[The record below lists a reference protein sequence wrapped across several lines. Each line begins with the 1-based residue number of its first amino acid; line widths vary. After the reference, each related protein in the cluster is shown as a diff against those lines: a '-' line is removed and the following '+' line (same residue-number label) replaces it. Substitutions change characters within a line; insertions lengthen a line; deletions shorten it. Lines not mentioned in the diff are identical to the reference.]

1 MYGMLTGKRDGRAR
15 MVYVNTAIAGAI
27 CAILNPLLYAL
38 VYDGAHFFFSIT
50 SFVFL
55 LSLVLVFVGHSK
67 SVANL
72 TYFRIMGWYFV
83 IYASH
88 LAVYAYLNNFQ
99 IIYLVSFFFGVQL
112 GALSYRTMKSVLSF
126 LVAMQI
132 IGQVL
137 IWICPALSFDQ
148 KIQFTLLMVF
158 SFATEYFLSSAK
170 VNIVKHMRMHREI
183 LVALAH
189 KTENALFITSTNG
202 IIIDVNKRALELFEY
217 AESELVNQ
225 DFRILRKVDLTPEE
239 IMLGLEI
246 LNNNKFWSS
255 DVVLKK
261 KNGEELFTHISI
273 GLIENQG
280 FKYFVYRVRDT
291 SKERAFQSELVRA
304 KEQAEAAALAKSQ
317 FVATMSHEIRTPL
330 NGVIGM
336 TSLLESTKL
345 DFRQREYVETIQKSG
360 SSLMVLINDILDF
373 SKTESGNT
381 KLEPVPTDL
390 RDSVTEVVDL
400 LRPHCA
406 NKGITMSMSIA
417 QEVPNTLLIDEAR
430 LKQVLLNLIGNAI
443 KFTQKGSVKIKVR
456 LKKSLEKVAEVCF
469 EIEDS
474 GIGIPKE
481 KLHLLFQSFSQID
494 STNSRKFG
502 GTGLGL
508 AISKQIVELMG
519 GNINVESQIGVGS
532 KFCFTINGE
541 ITEEALG
548 SNSLGTDSWNPEE
561 LLPYTILIAEDNF
574 VNQKVLEYMLQTL
587 GLKAELASNGVEVI
601 EMMKTSKFDIIFM
614 DVQMPEMDGLEASSL
629 IRKDY
634 GDTPFIVAMTA
645 NSSAADKEKCL
656 NSGMNHFI
664 SKPFIIEQV
673 MSVLQL
679 FVASRKS

>member
-148 KIQFTLLMVF
+148 KLQFTLLMVF

>member
-67 SVANL
+67 SMANL